1 MQKSAGIVEKERLLI
16 TMPWGIGDT
25 IVVGLSAVDQIA
37 RCDPD
42 GKVEIDLLCNHS
54 QTELLQEDP
63 RIHRIIEI
71 NKKLFPTNEPG
82 TWKRGIFLSIEAIK
96 LVEFLRNQDY
106 TAILPFMFALSFFID
121 YTFL

>member
-42 GKVEIDLLCNHS
+42 G
-54 QTELLQEDP
+54 
-63 RIHRIIEI
+63 
-71 NKKLFPTNEPG
+71 
-82 TWKRGIFLSIEAIK
+82 
-96 LVEFLRNQDY
+96 
-106 TAILPFMFALSFFID
+106 
-121 YTFL
+121 